1 MIYLIAFLTLCLM
14 SAATCIAQN
23 TTPAIVSAE
32 AAAASAL
39 SEGDEIPT
47 FSLTDATGKRVS
59 SIDLLKSGPV
69 VLVFYRGAW
78 CPYCNLY
85 LRSLQK
91 SLPNIEN
98 AGGKL
103 VAISVE
109 EPDTSLSVV
118 QKNELAYTV
127 LSDPK
132 LSTAR
137 KFGLVFELPAETNEQ
152 YKGFGIDLV
161 KQNNMPK
168 PELPISATYVV
179 GKDGKIAFAHVDADY
194 KKRAEPAA
202 VIKAL
207 RSITRK

>member
-1 MIYLIAFLTLCLM
+1 MVYLIAFLTLCLM
-14 SAATCIAQN
+14 SASTCIAQN
-23 TTPAIVSAE
+23 TAPAIVSAD

-39 SEGDEIPT
+39 SQGDEIPA
-47 FSLTDATGKRVS
+47 FSLTDANGKMVS
-59 SIDLLKSGPV
+59 SSDLLKSGPV

-91 SLPNIEN
+91 SLPDIEN

-161 KQNNMPK
+161 KQNKMPK

-179 GKDGKIAFAHVDADY
+179 GKDGTIVFAHVDADY

-202 VIKAL
+202 VIEAL
-207 RSITRK
+207 RSIARK